1 MMWIERTL
9 LQWEQIYLTR
19 RLNHQPEN
27 FCAILTRMS
36 DIQGRLLQL
45 DTWPTGI
52 DAVQRW
58 MRGE

>member
-1 MMWIERTL
+1 MAWLERTF
-9 LQWEQIYLTR
+9 LQWEMIYLTR

-27 FCAILTRMS
+27 FCAIMSRMS
-36 DIQGRLLQL
+36 EISGRLLQL

-52 DAVQRW
+52 DAYQRW